1 MTFNNRLR
9 QLRKARGWSQY
20 ELADR
25 LDTTRVNV
33 NAWERETEPSYER
46 LVQIA
51 ELFGVSTDYLL
62 GKEHEK

>member
-1 MTFNNRLR
+1 MTFHHRLK
-9 QLRKARGWSQY
+9 QLRKAQGWSQY

-33 NAWERETEPSYER
+33 NAWERETEPNYER
-46 LVQIA
+46 LMQIA

-62 GKEHEK
+62 GKENA